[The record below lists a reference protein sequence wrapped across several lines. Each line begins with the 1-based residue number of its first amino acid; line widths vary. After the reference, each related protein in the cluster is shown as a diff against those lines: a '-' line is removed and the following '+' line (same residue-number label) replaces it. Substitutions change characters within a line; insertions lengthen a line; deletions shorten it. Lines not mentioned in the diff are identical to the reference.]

1 MLGGIRRQVVP
12 SPGDVF
18 CITKGGCLGE
28 QLYYKPD
35 IHLCC
40 TARQPRGACV
50 PTCVCVAKINGLM
63 YFCRELGRELGM
75 LVHSHKRYISG
86 P

>member
-18 CITKGGCLGE
+18 CITKGGCLGQ

-35 IHLCC
+35 TPLLHGEAATVHVC
-40 TARQPRGACV
+40 TRVYA
-50 PTCVCVAKINGLM
+50 AKINGLM